1 LIFSESA
8 IERKNHGGDYRMKRE
23 FILICSVLLLYF
35 LPLSGVVRGN
45 DIPIEK
51 ITVPENFTIEL
62 YASGLRTARGLSFAD
77 NGMLFVGSK
86 AGSVY
91 AVQPD
96 GTVLTIVE
104 GLDWP
109 VGLDFHKGDL
119 YVSAHSRILRFKDIL
134 DHLRGNSE
142 PEVIND
148 SFPKDRHHG
157 WKFIKVGPD
166 EKLYVPVGAPCNV
179 CDPEDER
186 HASIM
191 RMNLDGRN
199 LELYARGVRNTVGFD
214 WHPETDMLWFTDNG
228 RDLMG
233 DTIPPDEVNRAPQQ
247 GLHFGFPYLH
257 GRNVRDP
264 KYWSRRP
271 NVAFTQPEYELEAHV
286 AALGMRFYTGTLFPE
301 YYRGGIFIAEHGSW
315 NRSKKIGYRV
325 IFLKL
330 KGNAITDTQIFAQ
343 GWLLGERSWG
353 RPVDVEV
360 GPDGALYVSDDE
372 AHCIYRIGYN
382 P

>member
-1 LIFSESA
+1 
-8 IERKNHGGDYRMKRE
+8 MKRE
-23 FILICSVLLLYF
+23 FVLIRLVLLLHF
-35 LPLSGVVRGN
+35 LMLSVVARGN
-45 DIPIEK
+45 NIPVEK

-91 AVQPD
+91 VVRPD
-96 GTVLTIVE
+96 GTVLTIAE

-134 DHLRGNSE
+134 DHLRGNPE

-186 HASIM
+186 YASIM
-191 RMNLDGRN
+191 RINLDGRN

-214 WHPETDMLWFTDNG
+214 WHPETGMLWFTDNG

-233 DTIPPDEVNRAPQQ
+233 DNIPPDEVNSAPQQ

-271 NVAFTQPEYELEAHV
+271 NVAFTQPEYELDAHV

-343 GWLLGERSWG
+343 GWLIGERSWG
-353 RPVDVEV
+353 RPVDVEI